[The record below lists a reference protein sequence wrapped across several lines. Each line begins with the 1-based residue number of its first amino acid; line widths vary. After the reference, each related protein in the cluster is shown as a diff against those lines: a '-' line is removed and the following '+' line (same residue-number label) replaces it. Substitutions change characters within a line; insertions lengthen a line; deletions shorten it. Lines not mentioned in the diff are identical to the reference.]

1 MSKEVLTTET
11 DQEETTQEAVQE
23 ETAARVDEETQ
34 EQEEVGAD
42 TEEDNTEETTEVV
55 TPETPAK
62 EDKPTPE
69 ARTRFNERI
78 KQALPDQ
85 ELEGDDAY
93 FEAAI
98 NHIDELETYQ
108 KENDEANRKV
118 VEVLEQ
124 QPEIGSILSDM
135 VQGAS
140 FEEALARNIDIE
152 SIQPAKGDPDYEK
165 WAKAKADRIKR
176 MEEARGFEKKLV
188 ESRKVSLENVA
199 AFQKEKGLSDTER
212 TQFTTKINTILTDI
226 LEEGKVTPEFLD
238 VMYKGL
244 AFQEAIDTARKQGE
258 IRGKNEAI
266 DQKKATRATQDDGL
280 PTLTSQGPTKPRKAD
295 PITTGLENYNK
306 NYRRFGN

>member
-1 MSKEVLTTET
+1 MDKEALINETGQEAAVQEAEQEETDVQQT
-11 DQEETTQEAVQE
+11 DQEQETAETETE
-23 ETAARVDEETQ
+23 ETRA
-34 EQEEVGAD
+34 
-42 TEEDNTEETTEVV
+42 EETTEEAEV
-55 TPETPAK
+55 PETT
-62 EDKPTPE
+62 EEEIPE
-69 ARTRFNERI
+69 ARVRFTERI
-78 KQALPDQ
+78 KQSLPDQ

-93 FEAAI
+93 LEAAI
-98 NHIDELETYQ
+98 THIDTLETYQ

-199 AFQKEKGLSDTER
+199 TFQKEKGLSDTER
-212 TQFTTKINTILTDI
+212 TQFTTKINTILTDV
-226 LEEGKVTPEFLD
+226 LEDGKITPEFLD

>member
-1 MSKEVLTTET
+1 MDKEALINETGQEAAVQEAEQEETDVQQT
-11 DQEETTQEAVQE
+11 DQEQETAETETE
-23 ETAARVDEETQ
+23 ETRA
-34 EQEEVGAD
+34 
-42 TEEDNTEETTEVV
+42 EETTEEAEV
-55 TPETPAK
+55 PETT
-62 EDKPTPE
+62 EEEIPE
-69 ARTRFNERI
+69 ARVRFTERI
-78 KQALPDQ
+78 KQSLPDQ

-199 AFQKEKGLSDTER
+199 TFQKEKGLSDTER
-212 TQFTTKINTILTDI
+212 TQFTTKINTILTDV
-226 LEEGKVTPEFLD
+226 LEDGKITPEFLD

-244 AFQEAIDTARKQGE
+244 AFQEAIDSARKQGE

>member
-1 MSKEVLTTET
+1 MDKEALINETGQEAAVQEAEQEETDVQQT
-11 DQEETTQEAVQE
+11 DQEQETAETETE
-23 ETAARVDEETQ
+23 ETRA
-34 EQEEVGAD
+34 
-42 TEEDNTEETTEVV
+42 EETTEEAEV
-55 TPETPAK
+55 PETT
-62 EDKPTPE
+62 EEEIPE

-199 AFQKEKGLSDTER
+199 TFQKEKGLSDTER
-212 TQFTTKINTILTDI
+212 TQFTTKINTILTDV
-226 LEEGKVTPEFLD
+226 LEDGKITPEFLD

-244 AFQEAIDTARKQGE
+244 AFQEAIDSARKQGE